1 MRTMC
6 RVLPVLVLA
15 SVALG
20 QDRFPAV
27 LKALNL
33 AREKPFSPG
42 ARARVAPALEE
53 IVGLKDARA
62 IQPLAAFVVQTLI
75 AEDRLFREMIETQK
89 RGAKAR
95 RRSDEI
101 ETQLKHLDV
110 RLRAGATD
118 VAPQIDALKRERDAM
133 DNAFRVVSH
142 AVDAQQRAVNY
153 ARDLRD
159 DLVTGCVTILRVI
172 KSEQVPAALIALSRS
187 FDIAKEHET
196 LLLVRMLRGCKRAE
210 AAKHLIEI
218 VTHPTVATG
227 PRRQAASA
235 LATLPGREGIE
246 VLIKLWERDPK
257 GAGAYVRHAL
267 SLAAKRQLKDVSA
280 AREWAKTLK

>member
-42 ARARVAPALEE
+42 ARARVAPAVEE

-62 IQPLAAFVVQTLI
+62 IQPLAAFVVQTLV

-118 VAPQIDALKRERDAM
+118 VAPQIDALKRERVVM
-133 DNAFRVVSH
+133 DNAFQGVTH
-142 AVDAQQRAVNY
+142 EIDAQQRAVNY

-159 DLVTGCVTILRVI
+159 DLVTGCVTILRAI
-172 KSEQVPAALIALSRS
+172 KSEQVPTALIALSRG

-196 LLLVRMLRGCKRAE
+196 LLLIPRQEFHHAGKYGLRDGRDGHVE
-210 AAKHLIEI
+210 D
-218 VTHPTVATG
+218 TG
-227 PRRQAASA
+227 HGRRQS
-235 LATLPGREGIE
+235 
-246 VLIKLWERDPK
+246 
-257 GAGAYVRHAL
+257 
-267 SLAAKRQLKDVSA
+267 VSA
-280 AREWAKTLK
+280 EEFKRKQAGKNDFVSLREEQAQK

>member
-1 MRTMC
+1 MRTMSK
-6 RVLPVLVLA
+6 VLPVLVLA

-27 LKALNL
+27 LKALNK
-33 AREKPFSPG
+33 AREKPFTPG

-53 IVGLKDARA
+53 MVGLKDARA

-75 AEDRLFREMIETQK
+75 GEEQLYREMIVTQR

-95 RRSDEI
+95 RRRDEI

-118 VAPQIDALKRERDAM
+118 VAPQIDALQREYRATGR
-133 DNAFRVVSH
+133 AFEAVTH
-142 AVDAQQRAVNY
+142 AVGAQQRSVNY
-153 ARDLRD
+153 ARDLRE
-159 DLVTGCVTILRVI
+159 DLVKGCITVLRSI
-172 KSEQVPAALIALSRS
+172 KSEQVPGALIALSRS
-187 FDIAKEHET
+187 FDIAKEYET
-196 LLLVRMLRGCKRAE
+196 LLLVRVLRGCKRAE

-218 VTHPTVATG
+218 VTHPTVAAG
-227 PRRQAASA
+227 ARHQAVSA
-235 LATLPGREGIE
+235 LATLPDRDGIE
-246 VLIKLWERDPK
+246 ALIKLWERDP
-257 GAGAYVRHAL
+257 GDAGAYVRHAL
-267 SLAAKRQLKDVSA
+267 SLAAKHQLKDVSA